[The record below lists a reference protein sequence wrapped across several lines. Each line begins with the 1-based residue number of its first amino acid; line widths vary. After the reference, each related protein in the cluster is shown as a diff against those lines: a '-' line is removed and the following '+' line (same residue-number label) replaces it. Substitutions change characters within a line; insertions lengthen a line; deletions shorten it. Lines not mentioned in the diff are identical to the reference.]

1 MMDSNEFRRVAGHFA
16 TGVTVVT
23 ARHEGAD
30 YGITLS
36 AMSSLSVDPPMM
48 LICVNRAAPSHE
60 AIKGSGVFVAHVLG
74 RHQRRLAGQFARP
87 SADKFAGVECTRSEA
102 GPLVIA
108 RTLAHFV
115 CRVAHTVPAG
125 THTVFLSDVVSARA
139 ATELEPL
146 VYYRGGF
153 GRLAGETNVAPPAAY
168 LPPEHEEDLVGA
180 GVVPAAFRLG
190 SFYLS

>member
-1 MMDSNEFRRVAGHFA
+1 MDRNEFRRVAGHFA
-16 TGVTVVT
+16 SGVTVVT

-36 AMSSLSVDPPMM
+36 AMSSLSLDPPMA
-48 LICVNRAAPSHE
+48 LICVNRSVPSHD
-60 AIKGSGVFVAHVLG
+60 AIKNSGVFVAHVLG
-74 RHQRRLAGQFARP
+74 RHQKRLAGQFSRP
-87 SADKFAGVECTRSEA
+87 SADKFAGVDCTRSDA

-125 THTVFLSDVVSARA
+125 THTVFLSDVVSAN
-139 ATELEPL
+139 ATAGLEPL

-153 GRLAGETNVAPPAAY
+153 GRLAAEPEVAAPKAY
-168 LPPEHEEDLVGA
+168 LPPEHEDDLVAA